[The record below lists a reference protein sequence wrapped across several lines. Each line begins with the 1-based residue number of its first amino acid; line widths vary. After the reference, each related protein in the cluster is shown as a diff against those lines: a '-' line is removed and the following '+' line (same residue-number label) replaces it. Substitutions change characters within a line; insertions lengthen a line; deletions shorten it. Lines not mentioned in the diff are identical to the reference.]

1 MPIRPPDSSVYDLSF
16 TGDCLRCV
24 LSSLSAERKTSQVPG
39 LWSWEAM
46 LEVFQ
51 IDIGWDQGSLV
62 NGKLPHSWSRQKLPS
77 MKTHPKIKHDAPSA
91 ETILFILTQ
100 VFLSYG
106 QCIQSLPMVM
116 PNSEW

>member
-1 MPIRPPDSSVYDLSF
+1 MCFIVSVCRKENKPGSRSL
-16 TGDCLRCV
+16 V
-24 LSSLSAERKTSQVPG
+24 LGSNVGSIP
-39 LWSWEAM
+39 
-46 LEVFQ
+46 